1 MNRLIISIAACLLT
15 IIPVFAQNLSEAE
28 VTSTMYRAFELHKAK
43 RYAEALNAFLIVG
56 ANVDANKSEVERQVY
71 VCSQTMACACHYST
85 EQYTEGYQL
94 AKKLI
99 AGKLEDSE
107 KKDIYHYYVL
117 NGYMIACDFIQNDEN
132 GNAEYQRGRELLLEI
147 APYADE
153 QLKGYV
159 LPKIPLTWYFE
170 GAFHFEKQ
178 MFEEALV
185 CFNNAFNGFQ
195 ELELTSNAISALKQV
210 AIVNYQ
216 TYHIEEAIKIYE
228 QALLMSQ
235 TSNNSIAQ
243 MDVAQELYRLSGI
256 VGDMEG
262 VAKYS
267 NLMDSLIAN
276 STDRQIQF
284 EYYCQKG
291 AEAQN
296 QGKFNLAEQWYLKS
310 KSIAENQE
318 EPIES
323 ANKYLVYS
331 DLRELYIASKQYD
344 NALRYAYQTL
354 AESKKLSK
362 AEDKSFRLSYIPIA
376 NIYAKK
382 GERENCLRSLDSLFT
397 FEPYISEPRE
407 LSQLYTVR
415 GSCYSE
421 LGDYQSA
428 ITDYKKADEL
438 LASKYPASDGE
449 RVRLYALLGGAEHRL
464 NHYNESEHY
473 YKLYANAIKEIYG
486 EHSLNYINAQIY
498 LANAQGFAGHIEDGC
513 GHYTSA
519 VATLKKVIK
528 KRLPYMNTA
537 EREGFWSPLSSLL
550 TYMTPYALKA
560 ELYQTEYTQTC
571 YDALL
576 LSKAFLLDSERSV
589 YDIIQRE
596 GDKTD
601 MQTYMHIA
609 SLNNQIKEWEKKYVQ
624 YADSILTATNEVS
637 QLEST
642 LMNRC
647 KSVGDI
653 TSFMDVDYNSVK
665 KSLGKNDALIDF
677 TDFMTNASDRRYA
690 AYIINKK
697 QKYPLLKP
705 LFAESQIDS
714 LGIARSDMFYDK
726 DFASEVVKLLWNP
739 LKEHISE
746 GSTVYYVPSQMLFQ
760 VCLES
765 LPLEDGTLLGD
776 HYHFVRL
783 SSARELVREQNKSN
797 AASAV
802 LYGGLQYDL
811 EPNVM
816 AENARRYDLSSLMV
830 MRGGDIVRGDS
841 IFRELPGSK
850 VEVERITTIL
860 NRSKLE
866 VTPYTGMNGTEESF
880 LSMHGKSPR
889 ILHLATHG
897 FYYTPTEAEKVDYL
911 RGYSDAMLLSG
922 LIMSGGNAAWR
933 GEELPTGTL
942 GGVLTANNI
951 AHLDL
956 SNTDMVLLSACQ
968 TGQGNATAEGL
979 YGLQRAF
986 KKAGVGT
993 MVMTLWSVSDKVA
1006 TEFMIKF
1013 YESLVENDWD
1023 KHKAFEQTK
1032 SYIRTQH
1039 PDPYHWAAFVMLD

>member
-1 MNRLIISIAACLLT
+1 MNRLIISIAVCLLT
-15 IIPVFAQNLSEAE
+15 TISAFAQNLSEAE

-43 RYAEALNAFLIVG
+43 RYAEALDAFLIVG

-71 VCSQTMACACHYST
+71 VCSQTMACACHYSI
-85 EQYTEGYQL
+85 EQYAEGYQL

-99 AGKLEDSE
+99 AGKLANSE

-117 NGYMIACDFIQNDEN
+117 NGYMIACDFIQKDEN

-170 GAFHFEKQ
+170 GASNFEKQ

-195 ELELTSNAISALKQV
+195 ELGLTSNAISALKQV
-210 AIVNYQ
+210 AIVNYH
-216 TYHIEEAIKIYE
+216 TYHIEEAIKKYE

-235 TSNNSIAQ
+235 TINDSIAQ
-243 MDVAQELYRLSGI
+243 MDIAQELHRLSGI
-256 VGDMEG
+256 LGDMEG
-262 VAKYS
+262 IAKYS
-267 NLMDSLIAN
+267 NLMDSLIDN

-291 AEAQN
+291 TETQN

-310 KSIAENQE
+310 KSIVENQE
-318 EPIES
+318 EQFKS

-344 NALRYAYQTL
+344 NALRYAYLTL
-354 AESKKLSK
+354 DESKKFCK

-382 GERENCLRSLDSLFT
+382 GERENCLRSLDSLFVY
-397 FEPYISEPRE
+397 EPYISEPRE

-415 GSCYSE
+415 GSCYNDLS
-421 LGDYQSA
+421 DYQSA
-428 ITDYKKADEL
+428 LTDYKKADEI
-438 LASKYPASDGE
+438 LASKYPATEGE
-449 RVRLYALLGGAEHRL
+449 RVRLYALLGGVEHRL
-464 NHYNESEHY
+464 NHYDESEHY
-473 YKLYANAIKEIYG
+473 YKLYADAIKEIYG

-498 LANAQGFAGHIEDGC
+498 LANAQGFAGHIEDGF
-513 GHYTSA
+513 GNYTSA
-519 VATLKKVIK
+519 VATLKEVIK
-528 KRLPYMNTA
+528 KRIPYMNTA
-537 EREGFWSPLSSLL
+537 KREGFWSPLSSLL

-560 ELYQTEYTQTC
+560 ELYQTDYTKTC

-589 YDIIQRE
+589 YNIVQQD

-601 MQTYMHIA
+601 MQTYMNIA
-609 SLNNQIKEWEKKYVQ
+609 LLNDQIKEWEKKYVQ
-624 YADSILTATNEVS
+624 YADSILTATGEVS
-637 QLEST
+637 RLEST

-665 KSLGKNDALIDF
+665 KSLGKNDVLIDF
-677 TDFMTNASDRRYA
+677 TDFVPNAGGRRYA
-690 AYIINKK
+690 AYIVNKK

-714 LGIARSDMFYDK
+714 LGIVRPDMFYDK
-726 DFASEVVKLLWNP
+726 DFAAEVIKLLWNP
-739 LKEHISE
+739 LKEHILE

-783 SSARELVREQNKSN
+783 SSARELVRKQNKSN

-816 AENARRYDLSSLMV
+816 AENAKQYDLSSLMV
-830 MRGGDIVRGDS
+830 MRGDYIVRGDS

-850 VEVERITTIL
+850 VEVERISEIL
-860 NRSKLE
+860 NRSKFE
-866 VTPYTGMNGTEESF
+866 VTPYTGVNGTEESF
-880 LSMHGKSPR
+880 LSMHGKAPR

-897 FYYTPTEAEKVDYL
+897 FYYTPTEAEEVDYL
-911 RGYSDAMLLSG
+911 RGYSDAMSLSG
-922 LIMSGGNAAWR
+922 LIMSGGNAAWL
-933 GEELPTGTL
+933 GEELPAGTL

-956 SNTDMVLLSACQ
+956 SNTDMVILSACQ

-986 KKAGVGT
+986 KKAGVGK

>member
-1 MNRLIISIAACLLT
+1 MNRLIISIAVCLLT
-15 IIPVFAQNLSEAE
+15 TISAFAQNLSEAE

-43 RYAEALNAFLIVG
+43 RYAEALDAFLIVG

-71 VCSQTMACACHYST
+71 VCSQTMACACHYSI
-85 EQYTEGYQL
+85 EQYAEGYQL

-99 AGKLEDSE
+99 AGKLANSE

-117 NGYMIACDFIQNDEN
+117 NGYMIACDFIQKDEN

-170 GAFHFEKQ
+170 GASNFEKQ

-195 ELELTSNAISALKQV
+195 ELGLTSNAISALKQV
-210 AIVNYQ
+210 AIVNYH
-216 TYHIEEAIKIYE
+216 TYHIEEAIKKYE

-235 TSNNSIAQ
+235 TINDSIAQ
-243 MDVAQELYRLSGI
+243 MDIAQELHRLSGI
-256 VGDMEG
+256 LGDMEG
-262 VAKYS
+262 SAKYS
-267 NLMDSLIAN
+267 NLMDSLIDN

-291 AEAQN
+291 TETQN

-310 KSIAENQE
+310 KSIVENQE
-318 EPIES
+318 EQFKS

-344 NALRYAYQTL
+344 NALRYAYLTL
-354 AESKKLSK
+354 DESKKFCK

-382 GERENCLRSLDSLFT
+382 GERENCLRSLDSLFVY
-397 FEPYISEPRE
+397 EPYISEPRE

-415 GSCYSE
+415 GSCYNDLS
-421 LGDYQSA
+421 DYQSA
-428 ITDYKKADEL
+428 LTDYKKADEI
-438 LASKYPASDGE
+438 LASKYPATEGE
-449 RVRLYALLGGAEHRL
+449 RVRLYALLGGVEHRL
-464 NHYNESEHY
+464 NHYDESEHY
-473 YKLYANAIKEIYG
+473 YKLYADAIKEIYG

-498 LANAQGFAGHIEDGC
+498 LANAQGFAGHIEDGF
-513 GHYTSA
+513 GNYTSA
-519 VATLKKVIK
+519 VATLKEVIK
-528 KRLPYMNTA
+528 KRIPYMNTA
-537 EREGFWSPLSSLL
+537 KREGFWSPLSSLL

-560 ELYQTEYTQTC
+560 ELYQTDYTKTC

-589 YDIIQRE
+589 YNIVQQD

-601 MQTYMHIA
+601 MQTYMNIA
-609 SLNNQIKEWEKKYVQ
+609 LLNDQIKEWEKKYVQ
-624 YADSILTATNEVS
+624 YADSILTATSEVS
-637 QLEST
+637 RLEST

-665 KSLGKNDALIDF
+665 KSLGKNDVLIDF
-677 TDFMTNASDRRYA
+677 TDFVPNAGGRRYA
-690 AYIINKK
+690 AYIVNKK

-714 LGIARSDMFYDK
+714 LGIVRPDMFYDK
-726 DFASEVVKLLWNP
+726 DFAAEVIKLLWNP
-739 LKEHISE
+739 LKEHILE

-783 SSARELVREQNKSN
+783 SSARELVRKQNKSN

-816 AENARRYDLSSLMV
+816 AENAKQYDLSSLMV
-830 MRGGDIVRGDS
+830 MRGDYIVRGDS

-850 VEVERITTIL
+850 VEVERISEIL
-860 NRSKLE
+860 NRSKFE
-866 VTPYTGMNGTEESF
+866 VTPYTGVNGTEESF
-880 LSMHGKSPR
+880 LSMHGKAPR

-897 FYYTPTEAEKVDYL
+897 FYYTPSEAEEVDYL
-911 RGYSDAMLLSG
+911 RGYSDAMSLSG

-933 GEELPTGTL
+933 GEELPAGTL

-956 SNTDMVLLSACQ
+956 SNTDMVILSACQ

>member
-1 MNRLIISIAACLLT
+1 MNRLIISIIALLIV
-15 IIPVFAQNLSEAE
+15 IIPASAQDLSDIRLDEMLNHATALQQAGKYSEAIDI
-28 VTSTMYRAFELHKAK
+28 F
-43 RYAEALNAFLIVG
+43 
-56 ANVDANKSEVERQVY
+56 SEVVKYTEKSSTEKERQVY
-71 VCSQTMACACHYST
+71 VICQILISSCYYDN
-85 EQYTEGYQL
+85 EQYSEGYQVAKNMLNSSLSDEEQRWVHSKYVDNGYQL
-94 AKKLI
+94 AIQKEKESADYKQVRAL
-99 AGKLEDSE
+99 LEE
-107 KKDIYHYYVL
+107 LTPYA
-117 NGYMIACDFIQNDEN
+117 NEP
-132 GNAEYQRGRELLLEI
+132 RRELLLFRI
-147 APYADE
+147 A
-153 QLKGYV
+153 
-159 LPKIPLTWYFE
+159 LTWYFE
-170 GAFHFEKQ
+170 GASHFAKQ
-178 MFEEALV
+178 MFEEALA
-185 CFNNAFNGFQ
+185 CFDNAFNGFQ
-195 ELELTSNAISALKQV
+195 ELGLTSNAVSALKQV
-210 AIVNYQ
+210 AAVNYHKD
-216 TYHIEEAIKIYE
+216 HIEDAIKNYE

-235 TSNNSIAQ
+235 AIEDASSQ
-243 MDVAQELYRLSGI
+243 MDIAKELHRLSGI

-262 VAKYS
+262 IAKYT

-318 EPIES
+318 ETIES

-331 DLRELYIASKQYD
+331 DLRDLYIASKQYD
-344 NALRYAYQTL
+344 NALRYAYLTL
-354 AESKKLSK
+354 DESKKLCK

-382 GERENCLRSLDSLFT
+382 GERENCLRSLDSLFVY
-397 FEPYISEPRE
+397 EPYISEPRE

-415 GSCYSE
+415 GSCYNDLS
-421 LGDYQSA
+421 DYQSA
-428 ITDYKKADEL
+428 LTDYKKADEI
-438 LASKYPASDGE
+438 LASKYPATDSE
-449 RVRLYALLGGAEHRL
+449 RVSLYALLGGAEHRL

-473 YKLYANAIKEIYG
+473 YKLYTDGIKEIYG

-513 GHYTSA
+513 GNYTSA

-560 ELYQTEYTQTC
+560 ELYQTEYTATC

-637 QLEST
+637 RLEST

-653 TSFMDVDYNSVK
+653 TSFMDVDYSAVK
-665 KSLGKNDALIDF
+665 KSLGKNDVLIDL
-677 TDFMTNASDRRYA
+677 TDFVPNAGGRSYA
-690 AYIINKK
+690 AYIVNKK

-714 LGIARSDMFYDK
+714 LGIARPDMLYDK

-739 LKEHISE
+739 LKEHIVE

-811 EPNVM
+811 EPDLM
-816 AENARRYDLSSLMV
+816 AENAKQYDLSSLMV

-841 IFRELPGSK
+841 IFRALPGSK
-850 VEVERITTIL
+850 VEVERISEIL
-860 NRSKLE
+860 NRSKFE
-866 VTPYTGMNGTEESF
+866 VTPYTGVNGTEESF

-897 FYYTPTEAEKVDYL
+897 FYYTPTEAEEVDYL
-911 RGYSDAMLLSG
+911 RGYSDAMSLSG

-933 GEELPTGTL
+933 GKELPAGTL

-956 SNTDMVLLSACQ
+956 SNTDMVVLSACQ

-1013 YESLVENDWD
+1013 YESLVESDWD

>member
-28 VTSTMYRAFELHKAK
+28 VTSTMYRAFELHKSK
-43 RYAEALNAFLIVG
+43 RYAEALDAFLIVG

-71 VCSQTMACACHYST
+71 VCSQTMACACHYSI
-85 EQYTEGYQL
+85 EQYAEGYQL

-99 AGKLEDSE
+99 AGKLADSE
-107 KKDIYHYYVL
+107 KKDIYRYYVL
-117 NGYMIACDFIQNDEN
+117 NGYMIACDFIQKDEN

-170 GAFHFEKQ
+170 GASNFEKQ

-195 ELELTSNAISALKQV
+195 ELGLTSNAISALKQV

-216 TYHIEEAIKIYE
+216 TYHIEEAIRKYE

-235 TSNNSIAQ
+235 TINDSIAQ

-262 VAKYS
+262 IAKYS

-276 STDRQIQF
+276 ATDRQIQF

-310 KSIAENQE
+310 KSIAEKQGE
-318 EPIES
+318 TIES

-344 NALRYAYQTL
+344 NALRYAYLTL
-354 AESKKLSK
+354 EESKKLSK
-362 AEDKSFRLSYIPIA
+362 VEDMSFRLSYIPIA

-382 GERENCLRSLDSLFT
+382 CERENCLRSLDSLFVY
-397 FEPYISEPRE
+397 EPYISEPRE

-415 GSCYSE
+415 GSCYNDLS
-421 LGDYQSA
+421 DYQSA
-428 ITDYKKADEL
+428 LTDYKKADEI
-438 LASKYPASDGE
+438 LASKYPATEGE
-449 RVRLYALLGGAEHRL
+449 RVRLYALLGGVEHRL
-464 NHYNESEHY
+464 NHYDESEHY
-473 YKLYANAIKEIYG
+473 YKLYADAIKEIYG
-486 EHSLNYINAQIY
+486 EYSLNYINAQIY

-513 GHYTSA
+513 GNYTSA
-519 VATLKKVIK
+519 VASLKEVIK
-528 KRLPYMNTA
+528 KRVPYMNTA

-550 TYMTPYALKA
+550 TDMTPYALKA
-560 ELYQTEYTQTC
+560 DLYQTEYTKTC

-589 YDIIQRE
+589 YDIIQCE

-609 SLNNQIKEWEKKYVQ
+609 SLNNQIKEWEKNYAL
-624 YADSILTATNEVS
+624 YADSILVTSNKIAR
-637 QLEST
+637 LESS
-642 LMNRC
+642 LMRKC
-647 KSVGDI
+647 QSIGCI
-653 TSFMDVDYNSVK
+653 TSFMDVDYNAVK
-665 KSLGKNDALIDF
+665 KSLKKNDVLIDF
-677 TDFMTNASDRRYA
+677 TDFVPDVGGRRYA

-714 LGIARSDMFYDK
+714 LGIARPDMYYDK
-726 DFASEVVKLLWNP
+726 DFAADVIELLWNP
-739 LKEHISE
+739 LKEHILE
-746 GSTVYYVPSQMLFQ
+746 GSIVYYVPSQMLFQ

-783 SSARELVREQNKSN
+783 SSARELVEKQNKSK
-797 AASAV
+797 ATSAV

-816 AENARRYDLSSLMV
+816 AENAKQYDLSSLMV
-830 MRGGDIVRGDS
+830 MRGDYIVRGDS

-850 VEVERITTIL
+850 VEVERIAEIL
-860 NRSKLE
+860 NHSKFE

-897 FYYTPTEAEKVDYL
+897 FYYTPTEAEEVDYL
-911 RGYSDAMLLSG
+911 RGYSDAMSLSG

-933 GEELPTGTL
+933 GKELPAGTL
-942 GGVLTANNI
+942 SGVLTANNI

-956 SNTDMVLLSACQ
+956 SNTDLVVLSACQ

-1013 YESLVENDWD
+1013 YEYLAENNWN
-1023 KHKAFEQTK
+1023 KHKAFELAK
-1032 SYIRTQH
+1032 LHIRSQH
-1039 PDPYHWAAFVMLD
+1039 PDPFYWAAFVMLD

>member
-1 MNRLIISIAACLLT
+1 MNRLVISIAACLLT

-28 VTSTMYRAFELHKAK
+28 VTSTMNRAFELHKAK
-43 RYAEALNAFLIVG
+43 RYAEALDAFLVVG

-71 VCSQTMACACHYST
+71 VCSQTMACACHYSI
-85 EQYTEGYQL
+85 EQYAEGYQL

-99 AGKLEDSE
+99 AGKLEDGE
-107 KKDIYHYYVL
+107 KKDIYNYYVL
-117 NGYMIACDFIQNDEN
+117 NGYMIACDFIGKDEN

-147 APYADE
+147 VPYADE
-153 QLKGYV
+153 ELKGYV
-159 LPKIPLTWYFE
+159 LPKIPLTWYLE
-170 GAFHFEKQ
+170 GASNFEKQ

-185 CFNNAFNGFQ
+185 CFNNAFSGFQ
-195 ELELTSNAISALKQV
+195 KLGLTSNAISALKQV

-216 TYHIEEAIKIYE
+216 TYHIEEAIRKYE
-228 QALLMSQ
+228 QVLLMSQ
-235 TSNNSIAQ
+235 TLNYSIAQ
-243 MDVAQELYRLSGI
+243 MDIAQELHRLFGI
-256 VGDMEG
+256 IGDMEG
-262 VAKYS
+262 ITKYS
-267 NLMDSLIAN
+267 NLMDSLITNA
-276 STDRQIQF
+276 TDRQIQL
-284 EYYCQKG
+284 EYYCHKG
-291 AEAQN
+291 NESQN
-296 QGKFNLAEQWYLKS
+296 QGEFNLAEQWFLKS

-318 EPIES
+318 ETIES
-323 ANKYLVYS
+323 TNRYLVYS

-344 NALRYAYQTL
+344 NALRYACLTL
-354 AESKKLSK
+354 EESKKLSK
-362 AEDKSFRLSYIPIA
+362 AEDKSFHLSYIPIA
-376 NIYAKK
+376 KIYAKK
-382 GERENCLRSLDSLFT
+382 GERENCLRSLDSLFVYK
-397 FEPYISEPRE
+397 PYISEPRE

-415 GSCYSE
+415 GSCYNDLS
-421 LGDYQSA
+421 DYQSA
-428 ITDYKKADEL
+428 LTDYKKADEI
-438 LASKYPASDGE
+438 LASKYPATEGE
-449 RVRLYALLGGAEHRL
+449 RVILYALLGGVEHRL
-464 NHYNESEHY
+464 NHYDESEHY
-473 YKLYANAIKEIYG
+473 YKLYADAIKKIYR
-486 EHSLNYINAQIY
+486 EHSLNCINAQIY

-513 GHYTSA
+513 GNFTSA

-528 KRLPYMNTA
+528 KRLPYMNTT

-560 ELYQTEYTQTC
+560 ELYQTEYTATC

-576 LSKAFLLDSERSV
+576 LSKAFLLNSERSV

-609 SLNNQIKEWEKKYVQ
+609 SLNNQIKEWEKNYAQ
-624 YADSILTATNEVS
+624 HADSILVASNKIA
-637 QLEST
+637 QLESS
-642 LMNRC
+642 LMRKCQSIGN
-647 KSVGDI
+647 I
-653 TSFMDVDYNSVK
+653 TSFMDVDYSAVK
-665 KSLGKNDALIDF
+665 KSLKKNDVLIDF
-677 TDFMTNASDRRYA
+677 TDFVPNTGGRRYA
-690 AYIINKK
+690 AYIVNKK

-714 LGIARSDMFYDK
+714 LGIVRPDMFYDK
-726 DFASEVVKLLWNP
+726 DFAAEVIKLLWNP
-739 LKEHISE
+739 LKEHIVE
-746 GSTVYYVPSQMLFQ
+746 GSTVYYVPSQILFQ

-765 LPLEDGTLLGD
+765 LSLEDGTLLGD

-783 SSARELVREQNKSN
+783 SSARELIRKQNKSN

-816 AENARRYDLSSLMV
+816 AENAKQYDLSSLMV
-830 MRGGDIVRGDS
+830 MRGSDIVRGDS

-850 VEVERITTIL
+850 VEIERISEIL
-860 NRSKLE
+860 KKSKFG
-866 VTPYTGMNGTEESF
+866 VTPYTGVNGTEESF
-880 LSMHGKSPR
+880 LSMHGKAPR

-897 FYYTPTEAEKVDYL
+897 FYYTPSEAEEVDYL
-911 RGYSDAMLLSG
+911 RGYSDAMSLSG

-933 GEELPTGTL
+933 GKKLPAGTL
-942 GGVLTANNI
+942 GGVLVANNI

-956 SNTDMVLLSACQ
+956 SNTDMVVLSACQ
-968 TGQGNATAEGL
+968 TGQGNAIAEGL

>member
-1 MNRLIISIAACLLT
+1 MNRLIISIAVCLLT
-15 IIPVFAQNLSEAE
+15 TISAFAQNLSEAE

-43 RYAEALNAFLIVG
+43 RYAEALDAFLIVG

-71 VCSQTMACACHYST
+71 VCSQTMACACHYSI
-85 EQYTEGYQL
+85 EQYAEGYQL

-99 AGKLEDSE
+99 AGKLANSE

-117 NGYMIACDFIQNDEN
+117 NGYMIACDFIQKDEN

-170 GAFHFEKQ
+170 GASNFEKQ

-195 ELELTSNAISALKQV
+195 ELGLTSNAISALKQV
-210 AIVNYQ
+210 AIVNYH
-216 TYHIEEAIKIYE
+216 TYHIEEAIKKYE

-235 TSNNSIAQ
+235 TINDSIAQ
-243 MDVAQELYRLSGI
+243 MDIAQELHRLSGI
-256 VGDMEG
+256 LGDMEG
-262 VAKYS
+262 IAKYS
-267 NLMDSLIAN
+267 NLMDSLIDN

-291 AEAQN
+291 TETQN

-310 KSIAENQE
+310 KSIVENQE
-318 EPIES
+318 EQFKS

-344 NALRYAYQTL
+344 NALRYAYLTL
-354 AESKKLSK
+354 DESKKFCK

-382 GERENCLRSLDSLFT
+382 GERENCLRSLDSLFVY
-397 FEPYISEPRE
+397 EPYISEPRE

-415 GSCYSE
+415 GSCYNDLS
-421 LGDYQSA
+421 DYQSA
-428 ITDYKKADEL
+428 LTDYKKADEI
-438 LASKYPASDGE
+438 LASKYPATEGE
-449 RVRLYALLGGAEHRL
+449 RVRLYALLGGVEHRL
-464 NHYNESEHY
+464 NHYDESEHY
-473 YKLYANAIKEIYG
+473 YKLYADAIKEIYG

-498 LANAQGFAGHIEDGC
+498 LANAQGFAGHIEDGF
-513 GHYTSA
+513 GNYTSA
-519 VATLKKVIK
+519 VATLKEVIK
-528 KRLPYMNTA
+528 KRIPYMNTA

-560 ELYQTEYTQTC
+560 ELYQTDCTKTC

-589 YDIIQRE
+589 YNIVQQD

-601 MQTYMHIA
+601 MQTYMNIA
-609 SLNNQIKEWEKKYVQ
+609 LLNDQIKEWEKKYVQ
-624 YADSILTATNEVS
+624 HADSILTATSEVS
-637 QLEST
+637 RLEST

-665 KSLGKNDALIDF
+665 KSLGKNDVLIDF
-677 TDFMTNASDRRYA
+677 TDFVPNAGGRRYA
-690 AYIINKK
+690 AYIVNKK

-714 LGIARSDMFYDK
+714 LGIVRPDMFYDK
-726 DFASEVVKLLWNP
+726 DFAAEVIKLLWNP
-739 LKEHISE
+739 LKEHILE

-783 SSARELVREQNKSN
+783 SSARELVRKQNKSN

-816 AENARRYDLSSLMV
+816 AENAKQYDLSSLMV
-830 MRGGDIVRGDS
+830 MRGDYIVRGDS

-850 VEVERITTIL
+850 VEVERISEIL
-860 NRSKLE
+860 NRSKFE
-866 VTPYTGMNGTEESF
+866 VTPYTGVNGTEESF
-880 LSMHGKSPR
+880 LSMHGKAPR

-897 FYYTPTEAEKVDYL
+897 FYYTPSEAEEVDYL
-911 RGYSDAMLLSG
+911 RGYSDAMSLSG

-933 GEELPTGTL
+933 GEELPAGTL

-956 SNTDMVLLSACQ
+956 SNTDMVILSACQ

>member
-43 RYAEALNAFLIVG
+43 RYAEALDAFLIVG
-56 ANVDANKSEVERQVY
+56 ANVDASKSEIERQVY
-71 VCSQTMACACHYST
+71 VCSQTMACACHYSI
-85 EQYTEGYQL
+85 EQYAEGYQL

-99 AGKLEDSE
+99 AGKLADSE
-107 KKDIYHYYVL
+107 KKDIYRYYVL
-117 NGYMIACDFIQNDEN
+117 NGYMIACDFIQRDEN

-178 MFEEALV
+178 IFEEALV

-195 ELELTSNAISALKQV
+195 ELGLTSNAISALKQV
-210 AIVNYQ
+210 AIVNYY
-216 TYHIEEAIKIYE
+216 TYHIEEAIKKYE

-235 TSNNSIAQ
+235 TINDSIAQ
-243 MDVAQELYRLSGI
+243 MDIAQELYRLSGI
-256 VGDMEG
+256 LGDMEG
-262 VAKYS
+262 IAKYT

-276 STDRQIQF
+276 TTDKQVQF

-291 AEAQN
+291 AETQN
-296 QGKFNLAEQWYLKS
+296 QGKYNLAEQWHLKS

-318 EPIES
+318 ETIES

-344 NALRYAYQTL
+344 NALRYAYLTL
-354 AESKKLSK
+354 DESKKLCK

-376 NIYAKK
+376 SIYAKK
-382 GERENCLRSLDSLFT
+382 GDEENCLRSLDSLFVY
-397 FEPYISEPRE
+397 EPYISEPRE
-407 LSQLYTVR
+407 LSQIYTVR
-415 GSCYSE
+415 GSCYNDLS
-421 LGDYQSA
+421 DYQSA
-428 ITDYKKADEL
+428 ITNYKKADEI
-438 LASKYPASDGE
+438 LASKYPATDGE

-464 NHYNESEHY
+464 NHHKESEHY

-498 LANAQGFAGHIEDGC
+498 LANAQGFAGHIKDGC
-513 GHYTSA
+513 GNYTSA

-596 GDKTD
+596 GDDTD
-601 MQTYMHIA
+601 MQTYMNIA
-609 SLNNQIKEWEKKYVQ
+609 SLNNQIKEWEKDYVQ
-624 YADSILTATNEVS
+624 YADSILTTTNKIS
-637 QLEST
+637 RLEST

-653 TSFMDVDYNSVK
+653 TSFMDVDYNAVK
-665 KSLGKNDALIDF
+665 KSLGKNDVLIDF
-677 TDFMTNASDRRYA
+677 ADFVPNAGGRCYA
-690 AYIINKK
+690 AYIVNKK

-714 LGIARSDMFYDK
+714 LGIVRPDMFYDK
-726 DFASEVVKLLWNP
+726 DFAAEVIKLLWNP
-739 LKEHISE
+739 LKEHILE

-783 SSARELVREQNKSN
+783 SSARELVREQNKAN
-797 AASAV
+797 ATSAV

-816 AENARRYDLSSLMV
+816 AENAKQYDLSSLMV

-850 VEVERITTIL
+850 VEVERIEEIL
-860 NRSKLE
+860 NRSKIE

-880 LSMHGKSPR
+880 LSLHGKAPR

-897 FYYTPTEAEKVDYL
+897 FYYTPTEAEEVDYL
-911 RGYSDAMLLSG
+911 RGYSDAMSLSG

-933 GEELPTGTL
+933 GKELPAGTL
-942 GGVLTANNI
+942 SGVLTANNI

-956 SNTDMVLLSACQ
+956 SNTDMVVLSACQ
-968 TGQGNATAEGL
+968 TGQGNTTAEGL

-1023 KHKAFEQTK
+1023 KHKAFEQAK

>member
-1 MNRLIISIAACLLT
+1 MNRLIISIAACLFT

-28 VTSTMYRAFELHKAK
+28 VTSMMYRAFELHKAK
-43 RYAEALNAFLIVG
+43 RYAEALDAFLVVG
-56 ANVDANKSEVERQVY
+56 ANVDANKSEVERLVY
-71 VCSQTMACACHYST
+71 VCSQTMACACHYSI
-85 EQYTEGYQL
+85 EQYAEGYQL

-99 AGKLEDSE
+99 AGKLADSE
-107 KKDIYHYYVL
+107 KKDIYRYYVL
-117 NGYMIACDFIQNDEN
+117 NGYMIACDFIQRDEN

-170 GAFHFEKQ
+170 GASHFEKQ

-185 CFNNAFNGFQ
+185 CFNNAFSGFQ
-195 ELELTSNAISALKQV
+195 ELGLTSNAISALKQV

-235 TSNNSIAQ
+235 TLNDSIAQ
-243 MDVAQELYRLSGI
+243 MDIAQELYRLSGI
-256 VGDMEG
+256 VGDMECI
-262 VAKYS
+262 AKYT

-276 STDRQIQF
+276 TIDKQVQF

-291 AEAQN
+291 AETQN
-296 QGKFNLAEQWYLKS
+296 QGKYNLAEQWYLKS
-310 KSIAENQE
+310 KYIAENQE
-318 EPIES
+318 EQIES

-344 NALRYAYQTL
+344 NALRYAYLTL
-354 AESKKLSK
+354 DESMKLCK

-376 NIYAKK
+376 SIYAKK
-382 GERENCLRSLDSLFT
+382 GDKENCLGSLDSLFM
-397 FEPYISEPRE
+397 FEPYINEPRE

-415 GSCYSE
+415 GSCYSD
-421 LGDYQSA
+421 LDDYQSA
-428 ITDYKKADEL
+428 ITDYKKADEI

-449 RVRLYALLGGAEHRL
+449 RVRLYALLGSVEHRI
-464 NHYNESEHY
+464 NHYDESEHY

-513 GHYTSA
+513 GNYTSA
-519 VATLKKVIK
+519 VAILKEIIK

-589 YDIIQRE
+589 YDIIQLE
-596 GDKTD
+596 GDDTD

-609 SLNNQIKEWEKKYVQ
+609 SLNNRIKEWEKNYAQ
-624 YADSILTATNEVS
+624 NADSILVASNKIA
-637 QLEST
+637 QLESS
-642 LMNRC
+642 LMRKCQSIGN
-647 KSVGDI
+647 I
-653 TSFMDVDYNSVK
+653 TSFMDVDYSAVK
-665 KSLGKNDALIDF
+665 KSLKKNDVLIDF
-677 TDFMTNASDRRYA
+677 TDFIPNVGGRRYA
-690 AYIINKK
+690 AYIVNKE

-783 SSARELVREQNKSN
+783 SSARELVREQNKAN
-797 AASAV
+797 ATSAV

-816 AENARRYDLSSLMV
+816 AENAKQYDLSSLMV

-850 VEVERITTIL
+850 VEVERIEEIL
-860 NRSKLE
+860 NRSKFE
-866 VTPYTGMNGTEESF
+866 VMPYTGMNGTEESF

-911 RGYSDAMLLSG
+911 RGYSDAMSLSG

-933 GEELPTGTL
+933 GKELPAGTL
-942 GGVLTANNI
+942 SGVLTANNI

-956 SNTDMVLLSACQ
+956 SNTDMVVLSACQ

-1013 YESLVENDWD
+1013 YESLVENNWD

>member
-1 MNRLIISIAACLLT
+1 MNRLILSIAACLFT
-15 IIPVFAQNLSEAE
+15 IIPVFSQNLSEAE
-28 VTSTMYRAFELHKAK
+28 VTSMMYRAFELHKSK
-43 RYAEALNAFLIVG
+43 RYAEALDAFLIVG
-56 ANVDANKSEVERQVY
+56 ANVDAKKSEVERQVY
-71 VCSQTMACACHYST
+71 VCSQTMACACHYSI
-85 EQYTEGYQL
+85 EQYAEGYQL

-99 AGKLEDSE
+99 AGKLADSE
-107 KKDIYHYYVL
+107 KKDIYRYYVL
-117 NGYMIACDFIQNDEN
+117 NGYMIACDCIQKDEN

-147 APYADE
+147 ASYADE
-153 QLKGYV
+153 ELKDYV
-159 LPKIPLTWYFE
+159 LPQIPLTWYSE
-170 GAFHFEKQ
+170 GASHFEKQ

-195 ELELTSNAISALKQV
+195 ELGLTSNAISALKQV
-210 AIVNYQ
+210 AIVNYY
-216 TYHIEEAIKIYE
+216 TYHIEEAIKKYE

-243 MDVAQELYRLSGI
+243 MDIAQELYRLSGI

-262 VAKYS
+262 IAKYS

-291 AEAQN
+291 TEAQN
-296 QGKFNLAEQWYLKS
+296 QGNFNLAEQWYLKS

-318 EPIES
+318 ETIEN

-344 NALRYAYQTL
+344 NALRYAYLTL
-354 AESKKLSK
+354 DESKKLCK

-376 NIYAKK
+376 SIYAKK
-382 GERENCLRSLDSLFT
+382 RDKENCLGSLDSLFM
-397 FEPYISEPRE
+397 FEPYINEPRE

-415 GSCYSE
+415 GSCYSD
-421 LGDYQSA
+421 LDDYQSA
-428 ITDYKKADEL
+428 ITDYKKADEI

-464 NHYNESEHY
+464 NHYDESEHY
-473 YKLYANAIKEIYG
+473 YKLYADAIKEIYG

-513 GHYTSA
+513 GNYTSA

-560 ELYQTEYTQTC
+560 ELYQTEYTATC

-637 QLEST
+637 RLEST

-653 TSFMDVDYNSVK
+653 TSFMDVDYSAVK
-665 KSLGKNDALIDF
+665 KSLKKNDVLIDF
-677 TDFMTNASDRRYA
+677 TDFVPNASGRSYA
-690 AYIINKK
+690 AYIVNKK

-714 LGIARSDMFYDK
+714 LGIVRPDMFYDK

-811 EPNVM
+811 EPDLM
-816 AENARRYDLSSLMV
+816 AENAKQYDLSSLMV

-841 IFRELPGSK
+841 IFRALPGSK
-850 VEVERITTIL
+850 VEVERISEIL
-860 NRSKLE
+860 NRSKFE
-866 VTPYTGMNGTEESF
+866 VTPYTGVNGTEESF

-897 FYYTPTEAEKVDYL
+897 FYYTPTEAEEVDYL
-911 RGYSDAMLLSG
+911 RGYSDAMSLSG

-933 GEELPTGTL
+933 GKELPTGTL

-951 AHLDL
+951 AYLDL
-956 SNTDMVLLSACQ
+956 SNTDMVVLSACQ

-1006 TEFMIKF
+1006 TEFMIEF
-1013 YESLVENDWD
+1013 YESLAENNWD